1 MHVYVLPLFQRLL
14 FFFYFTGRTKDN
26 CVTYSL
32 IDAVNYNG
40 LLYFLLA
47 NLLTGV
53 INLSIKTILL
63 PPLQSVL
70 IIVMYMLILSII
82 SFVLYVYKL
91 KIKFW

>member
-1 MHVYVLPLFQRLL
+1 MNVYVLPLFQRLI
-14 FFFYFTGRTKDN
+14 FFFYFTGKTRDN
-26 CVTYSL
+26 YVSYSL

-47 NLLTGV
+47 NVLTGV
-53 INLSIKTILL
+53 INLSVKTILI

-82 SFVLYVYKL
+82 TFVLYIYKW